1 MSRPTTLIADDHQVF
16 VEGLQRILD
25 GPCELVGTVRNGL
38 DLMDAA
44 RRLRPDLIVSD
55 VSMPV
60 VNGIEAVRQL
70 SQGGLR
76 SRVVMLSMHDDKEM
90 ATAALRAGAMAYVLK
105 TSPSQELLT
114 AIREALAGKL
124 YVTPAISRGEM
135 FEFEQAH
142 KSPQKDTGS
151 LTAREKEVLQLVAE
165 GKALKEIAAIL
176 NVAIRTVVFHKSNVM
191 QKLALR
197 STAELT
203 QYAIRRRLICV

>member
-1 MSRPTTLIADDHQVF
+1 MSRPTTLIADDHEVF

-38 DLMDAA
+38 DLVEAA
-44 RRLRPDLIVSD
+44 RRLRPDVIVSD

-70 SQGGLR
+70 IQSGSR
-76 SRVVMLSMHDDKEM
+76 SRVVMLSMHDDKEL
-90 ATAALRAGAMAYVLK
+90 ATAALRAGAKAYVLK
-105 TSPSQELLT
+105 TSPSHELLT

-124 YVTPAISRGEM
+124 YVTPAISRGDM

-142 KSPQKDTGS
+142 KSPQKDAGF
-151 LTAREKEVLQLVAE
+151 LTARETEVLQLVAE

>member
-1 MSRPTTLIADDHQVF
+1 MSRPTTLIADDHEVF

-38 DLMDAA
+38 DLLDAA
-44 RRLRPDLIVSD
+44 RRLRPDVIVSD

-70 SQGGLR
+70 IQGGSR
-76 SRVVMLSMHDDKEM
+76 SRVVMLSMHDDKEL
-90 ATAALRAGAMAYVLK
+90 ATAALRAGAKAYVLK
-105 TSPSQELLT
+105 TSPSHELLA
-114 AIREALAGKL
+114 AIREALAGRL
-124 YVTPAISRGEM
+124 YVTPAISRGDM

-142 KSPQKDTGS
+142 KSPQKDAGS
-151 LTAREKEVLQLVAE
+151 LTARETEVLQLVAE

>member
-1 MSRPTTLIADDHQVF
+1 MSRPTTLIADDHEVF

-38 DLMDAA
+38 DLVDAA
-44 RRLRPDLIVSD
+44 RRLRPEVIVSD

-70 SQGGLR
+70 IQSGSR
-76 SRVVMLSMHDDKEM
+76 SRVVMLSMHDDKELAM
-90 ATAALRAGAMAYVLK
+90 AAIRAGAKAYVLK
-105 TSPSQELLT
+105 TSPSNELLA

-124 YVTPAISRGEM
+124 YVTPAISRGDM

-142 KSPQKDTGS
+142 KSPQKDAGS
-151 LTAREKEVLQLVAE
+151 LTARETEVLQLVAE